1 MRKPNP
7 QKRGFKVSLGFVKQD
22 KEPLRTAKLSLTS
35 KRLLYFL
42 RGKNPEM
49 VRSPSKL
56 KAIPLAR
63 VKKVIN
69 MNPKSINTT

>member
-1 MRKPNP
+1 MQKPNP
-7 QKRGFKVSLGFVKQD
+7 QERGFKVSLGFAKQD

-49 VRSPSKL
+49 VRSLNKL

-63 VKKVIN
+63 VEVIN
-69 MNPKSINTT
+69 MNPKNIKTT